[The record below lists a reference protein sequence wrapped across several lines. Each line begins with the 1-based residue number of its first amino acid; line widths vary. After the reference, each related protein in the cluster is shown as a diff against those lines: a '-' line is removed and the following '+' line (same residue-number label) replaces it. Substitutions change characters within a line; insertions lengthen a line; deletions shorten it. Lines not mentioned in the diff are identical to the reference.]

1 MANVAKLA
9 VNRLINIGWPKSGGI
24 GGKTEANEPSWQL

>member
-1 MANVAKLA
+1 MANVAQLA